1 MMIERNATARVRAAC
16 YDEMPFSRLL
26 FRYLWPFWL
35 FRDATRGD
43 WRARAAAYR
52 HNRSMRVHL
61 PGYLVR
67 WLLGSALAFAVT
79 AAFDALAVS
88 AAPLQTLPAYFYS
101 ALAAGGGILFAASIC
116 VLLMTSY
123 VYLYLGKHEH

>member
-1 MMIERNATARVRAAC
+1 MIERDATAGVRAAC
-16 YDEMPFSRLL
+16 YEEMQFSQVL

-52 HNRSMRVHL
+52 HNRGMRVHL
-61 PGYLVR
+61 PGYLLR
-67 WLLGSALAFAVT
+67 WMVGSAVTFAVT
-79 AAFDALAVS
+79 AACDALAI
-88 AAPLQTLPAYFYS
+88 AAGPLQTLPAYFYA
-101 ALAAGGGILFAASIC
+101 ALAAGGGILFAGSIC

-123 VYLYLGKHEH
+123 VYLYLGKHDA

>member
-1 MMIERNATARVRAAC
+1 MIERDAVGVRAAC
-16 YDEMPFSRLL
+16 YDEMPLSQLL

-35 FRDATRGD
+35 FKDATRGD

-67 WLLGSALAFAVT
+67 WLLGSALAFAMT
-79 AAFDALAVS
+79 AAFDALAV
-88 AAPLQTLPAYFYS
+88 AAGPFHTLPAYFYT
-101 ALAAGGGILFAASIC
+101 ALAAGGGILFAAGVC
-116 VLLMTSY
+116 VLLMTTY
-123 VYLYLGKHEH
+123 VYLYLGKHDL

>member
-1 MMIERNATARVRAAC
+1 MIERDATASVRAAR

-52 HNRSMRVHL
+52 HNRTMRVHL

-67 WLLGSALAFAVT
+67 WLLGSAFAFAAT
-79 AAFDALAVS
+79 AAFDALAI
-88 AAPLQTLPAYFYS
+88 AAGPFKTLPASFY
-101 ALAAGGGILFAASIC
+101 AVLAAGGGILFAGSIC
-116 VLLMTSY
+116 VVLMTSY
-123 VYLYLGKHEH
+123 VYLYLGKHDN